1 MSTDGT
7 ALIQTFAATVTARR
21 ASMSDN
27 KTASESITLRSVA
40 LGTVLAFGF
49 LMKGEGLKN

>member
-1 MSTDGT
+1 
-7 ALIQTFAATVTARR
+7 
-21 ASMSDN
+21 MSDN

-49 LMKGEGLKN
+49 LMKGEGLKNWRVKKWELREAGQIGCAVIF